1 MAKLT
6 LKARS
11 SGRADLIKAAESKE
25 RAVRDWS
32 DGKVSSAQRDKVVA
46 AANEKLRGA

>member
-6 LKARS
+6 LKGRS
-11 SGRADLIKAAESKE
+11 SMDRIKAAESKE

-32 DGKVSSAQRDKVVA
+32 DGKVSAAQRDKVVA
-46 AANEKLRGA
+46 AANDKLKGV

>member
-6 LKARS
+6 LKGRSART
-11 SGRADLIKAAESKE
+11 DLVRAAESKDK
-25 RAVRDWS
+25 AVRDWS